1 MTDWLE
7 HVAIR
12 RSAVGLIS
20 LAISYNKM
28 ISSMRGRVLICQ
40 LPRLAI
46 LLSRLNNGWGN
57 VPVLSVPS

>member
-12 RSAVGLIS
+12 RSAVGLLSLDITYKQMIS
-20 LAISYNKM
+20 L
-28 ISSMRGRVLICQ
+28 MRGRVLICQ

-46 LLSRLNNGWGN
+46 HGSLVGLITVGEILRL
-57 VPVLSVPS
+57 